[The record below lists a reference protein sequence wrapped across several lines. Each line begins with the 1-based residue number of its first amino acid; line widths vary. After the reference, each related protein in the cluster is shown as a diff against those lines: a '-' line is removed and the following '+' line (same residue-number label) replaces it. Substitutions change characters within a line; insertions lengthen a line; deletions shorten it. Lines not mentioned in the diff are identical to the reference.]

1 MSAHPEAQRMVA
13 DAILIERTCRMLER
27 RFGDAGRIPGTIA
40 YLENI
45 ATGFRDMAG
54 HIPVLT
60 PDGRDIT
67 ELIMT
72 HLRTEASQ

>member
-1 MSAHPEAQRMVA
+1 MVA

-27 RFGDAGRIPGTIA
+27 RFGDAGRVPITIG

-45 ATGFRDMAG
+45 ATGFRDLAG
-54 HIPVLT
+54 HLPVLT

-72 HLRTEASQ
+72 RLRAEVSK